1 MTLGFFR
8 VVAPQTHSAPEF
20 LVFMRIPLPQRRMG
34 NTTLVLELSMIV
46 FLLIMLALLMLGFTY
61 QLLGT
66 WRDARSY
73 PAPGKLIEVA
83 GSRLHIRTSGQ
94 GSPTVVLES
103 GIAASSVS
111 WTEVQAALSNH
122 TTVCSHDRGGF
133 GWSEPSFRP
142 HTPAQLA
149 EELHDLLTRA
159 GLPPPFVLVGHSFGG
174 LIVRAFATRYPQQT
188 AGLVLVDALHHSEW
202 LNPTGPRRRVLRGGV
217 WFSWLGAALASVG
230 VVRLCLDLLTR
241 GARRTPRAVMKSFGK
256 NVSGL
261 ITRMVGEVTKLPPEV
276 WPAIRAHWS
285 RPRSFATMARYL
297 AALPK
302 SSAEFLEASPLPT
315 APLLVL
321 SADCSGDRLAAQEEL
336 ASLCV
341 EGECRVVSGCGH
353 WIQLD
358 RPEVVVEAVLEVLAK
373 VRATPWASQ
382 PIRTQ

>member
-1 MTLGFFR
+1 MITL
-8 VVAPQTHSAPEF
+8 
-20 LVFMRIPLPQRRMG
+20 
-34 NTTLVLELSMIV
+34 
-46 FLLIMLALLMLGFTY
+46 LLIVAATIALGLVY

-83 GSRLHIRTSGQ
+83 GSRLHIRMTGQ

-111 WTEVQAALSNH
+111 WTAVQSALSKH
-122 TTVCSHDRGGF
+122 TTVCSYDRAGF
-133 GWSEPSFRP
+133 GWSEPDSRSRIP
-142 HTPAQLA
+142 SQLA
-149 EELHDLLTRA
+149 DELHELLTRA

-174 LIVRAFATRYPQQT
+174 LIVRAFAARYPQET
-188 AGLVLVDALHHSEW
+188 AGLVLVDALHHDEW
-202 LNPTGPRRRVLRGGV
+202 LNPTGPQRKVLRGGV

-241 GARRTPRAVMKSFGK
+241 GARRAPRAVMKSFGK
-256 NVSGL
+256 NIAGL

-285 RPRSFATMARYL
+285 GPHSFATMARYL

-302 SSAEFLEASPLPT
+302 SSAEFLEASPLPPV
-315 APLLVL
+315 PLLVL
-321 SADCSGDRLAAQEEL
+321 SADCSGDQLAAQKEL
-336 ASLCV
+336 ASLCAD
-341 EGECRVVSGCGH
+341 GECRVVSGCGH

-358 RPEVVVEAVLEVLAK
+358 RPEVVVVAVLQMLAK
-373 VRATPWASQ
+373 VRPRSSAPTPQ
-382 PIRTQ
+382 PLNPPKMSS